1 MPKTHNAAMPGD
13 SVRRDIQQDII
24 NSLRSNDFS
33 AVETSFKYPNAGLI
47 IGDKSGIR
55 FETTNGWIG
64 LDTNY
69 GAIASQTKIVTTTVI
84 TRIAARKDN
93 TLSLDSNPRD
103 FFPDIWPDDGH
114 NLTLA
119 HLMSFTTGFTKD
131 MSFTTGFKNAGC
143 ARESAPDQ
151 PEWKACIEQIANIPR
166 PFEPG
171 TSYLYGPWHLVVAAG
186 MAQAAVGRPL
196 TSSGWAETMR
206 VEFYEPAGISKE
218 GDDYPGIPPVGKGTF
233 PDFGAGFAMNA
244 RSTSK
249 FMYALYF
256 GGKFLN
262 SQSLVEFDKDRTLKL
277 THPHPP
283 YPILFNGHNV
293 GHLIG
298 GWHYAFGHWIACD
311 VSQGKGS
318 VIREQKCRAENK
330 DGPRILHSVGAMG
343 WMAWIDHEHQYYGVF
358 AANYVVDLYRR
369 LLIMLTV
376 VVVVMILWSYWVT
389 NRCGKLKD
397 QEKNANSNAK
407 EASVELLDPQG
418 IQSQERYIPPA
429 L

>member
-1 MPKTHNAAMPGD
+1 MPGD

-84 TRIAARKDN
+84 MRIAARKDN

-151 PEWKACIEQIANIPR
+151 PEWKACIEQIANISR

-249 FMYALYF
+249 FM
-256 GGKFLN
+256 
-262 SQSLVEFDKDRTLKL
+262 
-277 THPHPP
+277 H
-283 YPILFNGHNV
+283 
-293 GHLIG
+293 
-298 GWHYAFGHWIACD
+298 AF
-311 VSQGKGS
+311 

-330 DGPRILHSVGAMG
+330 DGPCILHSVGAMG

-376 VVVVMILWSYWVT
+376 VVVQRKRGIGRVARPPRVGGIGRFHKKV
-389 NRCGKLKD
+389 
-397 QEKNANSNAK
+397 K
-407 EASVELLDPQG
+407 EGSGFRNV
-418 IQSQERYIPPA
+418 
-429 L
+429 